1 MTRTA
6 LCLLLLPF
14 CTFADDAEL
23 WLVELEHNDGVR
35 LQFQG
40 AELELGSAELH
51 GVAQPDGLVPGMHLA
66 TQSRYGVAETI
77 RVLDGAPD
85 PALGASWRRAEDRLL
100 THNQQAL
107 LLQELGVLVFDA
119 DTRWINGS
127 AADLQPG
134 RRLVLSRDEEGRLT
148 DILIPDPED
157 PLDAEE

>member
-14 CTFADDAEL
+14 CTFADDTEL

-51 GVAQPDGLVPGMHLA
+51 GVAGDDALRPGLRLA
-66 TQSRYGVAETI
+66 IQSRYGVAETI
-77 RVLDGAPD
+77 RVLHAAPD
-85 PALGASWRRAEDRLL
+85 PVQEGHWRRAEDRLL
-100 THNQQAL
+100 ASSSQAL
-107 LLQELGVLVFDA
+107 LLQDLGVLVFDA
-119 DTRWINGS
+119 ETRWLNGS

-134 RRLVLSRDEEGRLT
+134 RRLVLSRDEEGRLAE
-148 DILIPDPED
+148 ILIPDPED
-157 PLDAEE
+157 PLEDPE

>member
-6 LCLLLLPF
+6 LCLLLLSF
-14 CTFADDAEL
+14 CTLADDAEL

-66 TQSRYGVAETI
+66 IQSRYGVAETI

>member
-1 MTRTA
+1 
-6 LCLLLLPF
+6 
-14 CTFADDAEL
+14 
-23 WLVELEHNDGVR
+23 
-35 LQFQG
+35 
-40 AELELGSAELH
+40 
-51 GVAQPDGLVPGMHLA
+51 MHLA
-66 TQSRYGVAETI
+66 IQSRYGVAETI

-107 LLQELGVLVFDA
+107 LLQDLGVLVFDA

>member
-14 CTFADDAEL
+14 CTLADDAEL

-66 TQSRYGVAETI
+66 IQSRYGVAETI
-77 RVLDGAPD
+77 RVLDGARGQL
-85 PALGASWRRAEDRLL
+85 AAG
-100 THNQQAL
+100 
-107 LLQELGVLVFDA
+107 G
-119 DTRWINGS
+119 GS
-127 AADLQPG
+127 TAHP
-134 RRLVLSRDEEGRLT
+134 
-148 DILIPDPED
+148 
-157 PLDAEE
+157 

>member
-14 CTFADDAEL
+14 CTLADDAEL

-66 TQSRYGVAETI
+66 IQSRYGVAETI

-100 THNQQAL
+100 
-107 LLQELGVLVFDA
+107 
-119 DTRWINGS
+119 
-127 AADLQPG
+127 
-134 RRLVLSRDEEGRLT
+134 
-148 DILIPDPED
+148 DP
-157 PLDAEE
+157 

>member
-14 CTFADDAEL
+14 CTLADDAEL

-66 TQSRYGVAETI
+66 IQSRYGVAETI

-85 PALGASWRRAEDRLL
+85 PALGANWRRAEDRLL

-107 LLQELGVLVFDA
+107 LLQDLGVLVFDA

-157 PLDAEE
+157 PLDVEE

>member
-14 CTFADDAEL
+14 CTLADDAEL
-23 WLVELEHNDGVR
+23 WLVELEHNDGGCACNSR
-35 LQFQG
+35 

-66 TQSRYGVAETI
+66 IQSRYGVAETI
-77 RVLDGAPD
+77 RVLDGRRIRRSGPVGGGRRIDCSPIISRHCCCRISVRWCLMLTLAGSTAAP
-85 PALGASWRRAEDRLL
+85 P
-100 THNQQAL
+100 
-107 LLQELGVLVFDA
+107 
-119 DTRWINGS
+119 ICK
-127 AADLQPG
+127 PG